1 MDQIL
6 ITGAL
11 GQLGTELIP
20 ELHKVYGTSNVLATD
35 LKQENT
41 TLECIYEPLDVLN
54 AKSFA
59 RIVKKHRITQI
70 YHLAAILSANG
81 ENNPQQAWQVNMNSL
96 LNALEICRSLGV
108 KKMFW
113 PSSIGVFGH
122 ETPMENTPQ
131 FTIMNPNTV
140 YGISKLAGER
150 WCEYYHQKFG
160 VDVRSLRYPGLIGHK
175 SLPGGGTTDYAV
187 DIYHSAIA
195 KAKYTC
201 FLKAETCLPLM
212 YMPEAVAATLALMDA
227 NAENLR
233 VRSSYNLAG
242 LSLTPR
248 DIASSIRRYI
258 HNFSITYK
266 PDYRQQ
272 IADSW
277 PNSIDDSYARANW
290 DWESIY
296 TLDDITEDMLKNLRN
311 GHKPLSE

>member
-54 AKSFA
+54 AKSFS
-59 RIVKKHRITQI
+59 RLVKKYRITQV

-81 ENNPQQAWQVNMNSL
+81 ENDPKQAWQVNMNSL
-96 LNALEICRSLGV
+96 LNALEICRSMGV
-108 KKMFW
+108 KKLFW
-113 PSSIGVFGH
+113 PSSIGVFGP
-122 ETPMENTPQ
+122 ETPNQNTPQ

-150 WCEYYHQKFG
+150 WCEYYHHKFG
-160 VDVRSLRYPGLIGHK
+160 LDVRSLRYPGLIGYK

-201 FLKAETCLPLM
+201 FLKADTRLPLM
-212 YMPEAVAATLALMDA
+212 YIPEAVAATLELMDA
-227 NAENLR
+227 NADKLR

-248 DIASSIRRYI
+248 DIANSINRYI
-258 HNFSITYK
+258 NNFSITYK
-266 PDYRQQ
+266 PDYRQH

-277 PNSIDDSYARANW
+277 PNSIDDSYARTDW

-311 GHKPLSE
+311 DHKPLVK